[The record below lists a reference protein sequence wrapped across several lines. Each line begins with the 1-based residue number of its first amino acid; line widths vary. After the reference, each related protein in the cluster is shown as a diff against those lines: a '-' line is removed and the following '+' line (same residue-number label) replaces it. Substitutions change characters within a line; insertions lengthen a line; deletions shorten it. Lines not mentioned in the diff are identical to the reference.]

1 MSSLGNKIDKEAY
14 EVTDKC
20 LCEST
25 TLIKCRHLFLLNIS
39 GSGNG
44 SY

>member
-1 MSSLGNKIDKEAY
+1 MSSLDNKIDKEAY
-14 EVTDKC
+14 EVTAKC

-25 TLIKCRHLFLLNIS
+25 TLIKCRHLFLLSIS